1 MKSGVNIN
9 RVVGF
14 TKKLIDN
21 EKVLLKIEKLQ
32 QAISEIEKEL
42 ESPLSQIKEIEK
54 ILQLKIEEERR
65 YREKSIVD
73 KGERKLPELDGKN
86 LKDIQSEINSFK
98 RKIKAIELDDEKSF
112 NSLKMKK
119 SELARIID
127 KKKIYSV
134 DVELDQIMTC
144 FKISFAN
151 ICCYLLDKCFKG
163 ERMTL
168 QQIFETI
175 FELRGKLTIDGDQRN
190 IAIERNIKQENL
202 MKKLEFAF
210 EILNNLGIKDIY
222 GNRYNF
228 KLLQFNPL

>member
-1 MKSGVNIN
+1 
-9 RVVGF
+9 
-14 TKKLIDN
+14 
-21 EKVLLKIEKLQ
+21 
-32 QAISEIEKEL
+32 
-42 ESPLSQIKEIEK
+42 
-54 ILQLKIEEERR
+54 
-65 YREKSIVD
+65 
-73 KGERKLPELDGKN
+73 LDAKN
-86 LKDIQSEINSFK
+86 LKDIQSEINSLK
-98 RKIKAIELDDEKSF
+98 RKIKAIEMDDEKSF

-151 ICCYLLDKCFKG
+151 ICCYLLEKCFNG

-175 FELRGKLTIDGDQRN
+175 FELRGKVMIDGSQRN
-190 IAIERNIKQENL
+190 IAIERNIKQESL

-210 EILNNLGIKDIY
+210 EILNNFGIKDIY

-228 KLLQFNPL
+228 KFV

>member
-1 MKSGVNIN
+1 M
-9 RVVGF
+9 
-14 TKKLIDN
+14 
-21 EKVLLKIEKLQ
+21 LKIEKLQ

-42 ESPLSQIKEIEK
+42 ELPLKKIKEIERT
-54 ILQLKIEEERR
+54 LQLKIDEERI
-65 YREKSIVD
+65 YRERSIVA
-73 KGERKLPELDGKN
+73 KGERKLPELDAKI
-86 LKDIQSEINSFK
+86 LMDIQSEINSLK
-98 RKIKAIELDDEKSF
+98 RKIKTIEMDDEKSF

-119 SELARIID
+119 SELTRIID

-151 ICCYLLDKCFKG
+151 ICSYLLEKCFNG

-175 FELRGKLTIDGDQRN
+175 FELRGKVTIDGNQRN
-190 IAIERNIKQENL
+190 ITIERNMKQEYL
-202 MKKLEFAF
+202 MKKVEFAF
-210 EILNNLGIKDIY
+210 DCINSLGIKDIY

-228 KLLQFNPL
+228 NLLQFNPL